1 MSEIVEI
8 ITPEIVHQSY
18 TNAFN
23 ILIGKTDFNTL
34 SEQDEF
40 YLPQD
45 YDDVNTIL
53 QYFEDIEDYETC
65 IIIRDKQK

>member
-1 MSEIVEI
+1 MNEQVEI

-23 ILIGKTDFNTL
+23 ILVGITDFDTL

-45 YDDVNTIL
+45 HDDVNIFFRSISNVIL
-53 QYFEDIEDYETC
+53 
-65 IIIRDKQK
+65 